1 MESKISYKIREVRK
15 RAGLTQEEFGKKFGL
30 EKLTIIRY
38 EKGDTLPDYKFLS
51 TFLGEFKVSPNELF
65 EDSLQTIHSVKPRI
79 LAKKPKG
86 ICNRGRCLLSRI

>member
-1 MESKISYKIREVRK
+1 MENKISQKIREVRK
-15 RAGLTQEEFGKKFGL
+15 RAGLTQEEFGKIFGL

-65 EDSLQTIHSVKPRI
+65 EDSLAPPWQNIQPIKLVQIRVLK
-79 LAKKPKG
+79 
-86 ICNRGRCLLSRI
+86 NRLSSFIV